1 MSISSAFLV
10 GGQVLLA
17 GWHGCRDAGREA
29 EAVHMGGCLFVC
41 LFLSGVLM
49 GLYQYSFLLNSKKS
63 HLTCCFIQRHQPQ
76 CFVLVIVFIN
86 FKQSVVLHRSELQK
100 AHLHTF
106 FFVIISY
113 IHLDWKKEQVI
124 LCSFPV

>member
-1 MSISSAFLV
+1 M
-10 GGQVLLA
+10 
-17 GWHGCRDAGREA
+17 HGC
-29 EAVHMGGCLFVC
+29 L
-41 LFLSGVLM
+41 LLPGVSM
-49 GLYQYSFLLNSKKS
+49 GLFQYSFLLNRKKS

-106 FFVIISY
+106 FLVIISY
-113 IHLDWKKEQVI
+113 IHLDWKKEQAI